1 MYSYHDSRFTVC
13 RRCGCDEDL
22 RYGLCWDCA
31 GMAGSLKYAVKP
43 VAQLT
48 KRAGDGLRRLWAVVR
63 GAIRRA

>member
-1 MYSYHDSRFTVC
+1 MYFYHDSRFKVC

-31 GMAGSLKYAVKP
+31 GMAGRLKYAVKP
-43 VAQLT
+43 MAQLT